1 MSAAPGKPEESQV
14 PTAHGTTADHRTF
27 SVNEV
32 ASTGTTQTLLTRLS
46 RITTAGRNFIPQIDG
61 LRFIAIMA
69 VIAYH
74 ARGVCLFRLG
84 FDPAADNG
92 AGGLVGKGFEAGHF
106 GVQLFFAISG
116 CILSLPFAR
125 QYLCGDRCVSLRQYY
140 VRRVTR
146 IEPPYVI
153 HLMCLA
159 ALCAFVL
166 RHLPSQPQ
174 LYHNPDWAGY
184 ALSHLGAS
192 LVYANGFIFGT
203 HPYPNYVLWSLEV
216 EVQFYLLA
224 PFLTKL
230 FLLRNSLPRRILL
243 VTSIVLLS
251 STGIFALSYRV
262 WASLAGNLQFFLVGF
277 LLTDL
282 YVSDWLPTGRQS
294 ASWDLALILSLGAV
308 VWLQKAPVLT
318 FLLPCAIFVCCV
330 AAFRG
335 AFSSWFLR
343 NPWVSTIGGMC
354 YTIYLYHSLLIPFLV
369 RLTLGLRTHVL
380 AMDLAIQFLLLA
392 AIVVALCAVLF
403 AFLERPF
410 MRRDWPQRFARKVWK
425 TKSTAN

>member
-1 MSAAPGKPEESQV
+1 MQK
-14 PTAHGTTADHRTF
+14 
-27 SVNEV
+27 
-32 ASTGTTQTLLTRLS
+32 TLTL
-46 RITTAGRNFIPQIDG
+46 RITSAGRNFIPQIDG

-74 ARGVCLFRLG
+74 VRGVCLSRLG
-84 FDPAADNG
+84 FDPAADSSP
-92 AGGLVGKGFEAGHF
+92 GGLIGRTFEAGHF

-125 QYLCGDRCVSLRQYY
+125 QYLCGDSCVSLRQYY
-140 VRRVTR
+140 LRRVTR

-153 HLMCLA
+153 HLIFLA
-159 ALCAFVL
+159 ALCAFL
-166 RHLPSQPQ
+166 FRRMPSQPH

-192 LVYANGFIFGT
+192 LVYANGFIFGA

-230 FLLRNSLPRRILL
+230 FQLRNSLLRRVLLASSIL
-243 VTSIVLLS
+243 LLS
-251 STGIFALSYRV
+251 STGVFGQSYRV

-277 LLTDL
+277 LVTDL
-282 YVSDWLPTGRQS
+282 YITGRLQTGRRS
-294 ASWDLALILSLGAV
+294 PVWDLALVLSLGAV
-308 VWLQKAPVLT
+308 VWLQKAPAVT

-354 YTIYLYHSLLIPFLV
+354 YTIYLYHSMLVPLLA
-369 RLTLGLRTHVL
+369 RLTLRLRTHL
-380 AMDLAIQFLLLA
+380 LPLDLAIQFLLMA
-392 AIVVALCAVLF
+392 AVIVSVCAVLF

-410 MRRDWPQRFARKVWK
+410 MRRDWPQRLARKVWK
-425 TKSTAN
+425 NNSTANGLQ